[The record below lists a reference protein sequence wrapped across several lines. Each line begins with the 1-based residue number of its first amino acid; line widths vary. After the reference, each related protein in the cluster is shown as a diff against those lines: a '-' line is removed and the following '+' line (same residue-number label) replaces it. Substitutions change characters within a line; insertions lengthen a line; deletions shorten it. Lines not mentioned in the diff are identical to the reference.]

1 LTGRNLAYTY
11 LEEVIEKNDDK
22 IGLVL
27 MLIPVLACNDTKST
41 SRWDSLRTQFF
52 ENNKELILH
61 QLGYTNLV
69 EAFEKIPLDEK
80 GKTKVIE
87 LFLEMREAGL
97 LGDISY
103 GRLAAALLTIFEMS
117 CTKEYLTSHLSHS

>member
-1 LTGRNLAYTY
+1 MTGRNLAYTY

-22 IGLVL
+22 IGLIL

-80 GKTKVIE
+80 GNFTI
-87 LFLEMREAGL
+87 LIRSICFLCNKSIWQLYYAVRKPL
-97 LGDISY
+97 LIVNS
-103 GRLAAALLTIFEMS
+103 LTI
-117 CTKEYLTSHLSHS
+117 

>member
-1 LTGRNLAYTY
+1 MTGRNLAYTY

-22 IGLVL
+22 IGLIL

-87 LFLEMREAGL
+87 
-97 LGDISY
+97 
-103 GRLAAALLTIFEMS
+103 
-117 CTKEYLTSHLSHS
+117 

>member
-1 LTGRNLAYTY
+1 
-11 LEEVIEKNDDK
+11 
-22 IGLVL
+22 

-69 EAFEKIPLDEK
+69 EAFEKIPLDESDR
-80 GKTKVIE
+80 TVSRNE
-87 LFLEMREAGL
+87 RSRFTRRYFLRE
-97 LGDISY
+97 I
-103 GRLAAALLTIFEMS
+103 GRRPAHHF
-117 CTKEYLTSHLSHS
+117 

>member
-1 LTGRNLAYTY
+1 
-11 LEEVIEKNDDK
+11 
-22 IGLVL
+22 
-27 MLIPVLACNDTKST
+27 M
-41 SRWDSLRTQFF
+41 QFF

-61 QLGYTNLV
+61 QLGYMNLV

-97 LGDISY
+97 LGMIFLT
-103 GRLAAALLTIFEMS
+103 GRLATALLHIFEMN
-117 CTKEYLTSHLSHS
+117 CTERIPQSHLSHS

>member
-1 LTGRNLAYTY
+1 
-11 LEEVIEKNDDK
+11 
-22 IGLVL
+22 

-52 ENNKELILH
+52 ENNKELIL
-61 QLGYTNLV
+61 NLV

-103 GRLAAALLTIFEMS
+103 GRLAAALLTIFEMN

>member
-1 LTGRNLAYTY
+1 MTGRNLAYTY

-41 SRWDSLRTQFF
+41 RMQFF
-52 ENNKELILH
+52 ENNKELILL

-117 CTKEYLTSHLSHS
+117 CTKEYLSSHLSHS

>member
-1 LTGRNLAYTY
+1 
-11 LEEVIEKNDDK
+11 
-22 IGLVL
+22 

-52 ENNKELILH
+52 ENNKELILL

-87 LFLEMREAGL
+87 LFLEMKETKL
-97 LGDISY
+97 LGDISD
-103 GRLAAALLTIFEMS
+103 GRLAAALLTIFEMN
-117 CTKEYLTSHLSHS
+117 CTKEYLISRLSHS